1 MGRAVQY
8 KTVANSQIVTSSA
21 EVKTTAPSPFQ
32 LTNPFP
38 IGDLVYQSLP
48 LRISGSLDCTTG
60 GGTVNTD
67 GGLQFI
73 RQLYFSTPQH
83 TMIVE
88 GVDGILLHDM
98 GVIKSRGPMIHSDA
112 PNTTVST
119 SPAFEYFL
127 ELMFKDP
134 EAYRFADQGID
145 VLRSGSPF
153 LQLNLGVYTD
163 FVTGGAAGDG
173 VKTYNLETSL
183 RLDPGPINVT
193 DDAPQK
199 FQPYLGVFKFPV
211 TQTGLQQQIFLAFG
225 DRIYKKIFVTQRN
238 SSTLVRMA
246 NTLIGVNDTDRLSLI
261 INSNFRFVDRVE
273 WLALQDWNAKDYR
286 LAAMPTGVGVLD
298 FTQLLFGQND
308 SVAVAGGGTVPKNHA
323 GQGGYKL
330 SNALSVLSKNQGT
343 LELDADL
350 TTVSNGQI
358 WVGYDAV
365 KLLQAGAMRPAP
377 TPQGAPSNLSA
388 TTGG

>member
-21 EVKTTAPSPFQ
+21 KVTTTSPSPFQ

-38 IGDLVYQSLP
+38 IGDLVYQSLE
-48 LRISGSLDCTTG
+48 LRISGNLNEATG

-83 TMIVE
+83 TMIIE

-98 GVIKSRGPMIHSDA
+98 MVVKSRGPVIHVDA
-112 PNTTVST
+112 PNTNAGGTPS
-119 SPAFEYFL
+119 FEYYL
-127 ELMFKDP
+127 PLNFKDL
-134 EAYRFADQGID
+134 ESYNFADTGLD

-163 FVTGGAAGDG
+163 FVTGGAAADG
-173 VKTYNLETSL
+173 VNTYTLETSL
-183 RLDPGPINVT
+183 RLDPGPVNVAT
-193 DDAPQK
+193 DAPLR

-225 DRIYKKIFVTQRN
+225 DRIYKKIFITQRN
-238 SSTLVRMA
+238 SSTLFRLA
-246 NTLIGVNDTDRLSLI
+246 NTIIGVNDTDRLSLI
-261 INSNFRFVDRVE
+261 INSNFRFVDRME
-273 WLALQDWNAKDYR
+273 WLALQDMNAKDYR
-286 LAAMPTGVGVLD
+286 LASMPTGMGVLD
-298 FTQLLFGQND
+298 FTQVPMGQND
-308 SVAVAGGGTVPKNHA
+308 SQQSTGTKNSS

-350 TTVSNGQI
+350 TNVSNGQL
-358 WVGYDAV
+358 WVGYDCV
-365 KLLQAGAMRPAP
+365 KILQAGARRPAP
-377 TPQGAPSNLSA
+377 PPQAAPSNLSA